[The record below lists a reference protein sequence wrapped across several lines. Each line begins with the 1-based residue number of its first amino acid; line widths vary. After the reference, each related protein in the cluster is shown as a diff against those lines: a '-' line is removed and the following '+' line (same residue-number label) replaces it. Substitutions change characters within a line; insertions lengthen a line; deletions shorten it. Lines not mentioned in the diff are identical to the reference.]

1 VGAYVGY
8 STTQFVG
15 FWAALVLAAAVTA
28 LLGALTEIFL
38 LRPVHRFGQVQEL
51 LVTFGVAICI
61 TEVIK
66 LVFGDAPVNY
76 GIPKLLDFA
85 AFRLFDV
92 NYPFYRLFIGAV
104 ALGMFGALHL
114 LLTRTRVGLIVR
126 AALFRPRTVEC
137 LGHNIPVVFTGVF
150 SVGAGLAGLAGAV
163 AGAFYTVSP
172 SMGLELG
179 VLVFVVVVVGGLG
192 SLKGAMLGSLII
204 GVTTSVAATSQVSI
218 SSVLAMFG
226 IAVEAGTGL
235 LNLQLSSV
243 AATVPFILMLLVLL
257 VRPGGLK
264 GSAE

>member
-1 VGAYVGY
+1 
-8 STTQFVG
+8 
-15 FWAALVLAAAVTA
+15 
-28 LLGALTEIFL
+28 
-38 LRPVHRFGQVQEL
+38 
-51 LVTFGVAICI
+51 
-61 TEVIK
+61 
-66 LVFGDAPVNY
+66 
-76 GIPKLLDFA
+76 
-85 AFRLFDV
+85 
-92 NYPFYRLFIGAV
+92 
-104 ALGMFGALHL
+104 
-114 LLTRTRVGLIVR
+114 
-126 AALFRPRTVEC
+126 VEC